1 MDLGK
6 GTRIVLPALS
16 ILLYRA
22 DFNKTTRSGWSAV
35 GSLDGLAH
43 LPLDLHYLL
52 TAWADNAE
60 HEHQIIGRT
69 LQTLEGLGGL
79 SGPLLHPMGGWAPNE
94 AVQLHLEDMS
104 THDLMRTFDSLTCD
118 FRLTVPYIAR
128 VVVVTGPGD
137 GVPADVSAL
146 VGGLR
151 PFAGASP

>member
-1 MDLGK
+1 
-6 GTRIVLPALS
+6 
-16 ILLYRA
+16 
-22 DFNKTTRSGWSAV
+22 
-35 GSLDGLAH
+35 
-43 LPLDLHYLL
+43 
-52 TAWADNAE
+52 
-60 HEHQIIGRT
+60 
-69 LQTLEGLGGL
+69 
-79 SGPLLHPMGGWAPNE
+79 
-94 AVQLHLEDMS
+94 MS

>member
-1 MDLGK
+1 
-6 GTRIVLPALS
+6 
-16 ILLYRA
+16 
-22 DFNKTTRSGWSAV
+22 
-35 GSLDGLAH
+35 
-43 LPLDLHYLL
+43 
-52 TAWADNAE
+52 
-60 HEHQIIGRT
+60 
-69 LQTLEGLGGL
+69 
-79 SGPLLHPMGGWAPNE
+79 MGGWAPNE